1 MRDDDAGNAGQRR
14 LTFTHDDVERFAAAG
29 GDRNPLHLD
38 AGFARRTPFG
48 APVVHGTL
56 LTIGMLGA
64 VPPDEL
70 ARIGTVRAWFAAP
83 LMVGD
88 VASVSVAPS
97 RRRAGAWEVRL
108 TGRGR
113 SLARV
118 LAAPHGAEPTPQS
131 VLTSSILVR
140 PMRSTPA
147 EPGPAELAPGA
158 ATGGAYATRSDELQA
173 IAASL
178 GAARLDPALLEG
190 LAWASYVVG
199 MELPGLHS
207 LFSAVTLVV
216 PATPV
221 APRSS
226 AAAAAPD
233 AADAPATRHALSV
246 RDHDPRTDRL
256 LIDGTLYDAAGEARV
271 AAVIECFARAP
282 APAPDPQ
289 LLAAGAEPATDPGTV
304 LVIGGSRG
312 FGAALSLALLARG
325 YTVHV
330 AYSGSPESAAELTRL
345 AGDGSARLVLHRLD
359 AGDHVALTV
368 LSEALGDAGTPLK
381 GLVLNAAL
389 PPLPMGVTAESG
401 AELTDYVA
409 RSLKL
414 AAVPLGAMLPLLGPG
429 SWVVF
434 SSSSAIAAPP
444 RDWPHYV
451 SAKGALEGLAGW
463 LAAAAPAIAT
473 VILRP
478 PAMRTEMTNT
488 PTGRLAATRVETIAA
503 RLADQLAR
511 GELPAGLTVLEPDAI
526 EVAGR

>member
-48 APVVHGTL
+48 APVVQGAL

-64 VPPDEL
+64 IPPGEL
-70 ARIGTVRAWFAAP
+70 TGIGTVRAWFAAP
-83 LMVGD
+83 LMVGE
-88 VASVSVAPS
+88 VGSVSVAPS

-118 LAAPHGAEPTPQS
+118 LAAPARAEPAPQS
-131 VLTSSILVR
+131 VPTGSILTH
-140 PMRSTPA
+140 PMRSAPA
-147 EPGPAELAPGA
+147 EPELGDLTPGA
-158 ATGGAYATRSDELQA
+158 ATGGAYAARAEELRA
-173 IAASL
+173 LAASL
-178 GAARLDPALLEG
+178 GAGRLDPALLEG

-199 MELPGLHS
+199 MEIPGLHS
-207 LFSAVTLVV
+207 LFSAVTLNALTP
-216 PATPV
+216 PATG
-221 APRSS
+221 
-226 AAAAAPD
+226 
-233 AADAPATRHALSV
+233 APAARHTLGV
-246 RDHDPRTDRL
+246 REHDPRTGRL
-256 LIDGTLYDAAGEARV
+256 VIDGTLYDEGGKARIS
-271 AAVIECFARAP
+271 AVIECFVRAP

-289 LLAAGAEPATDPGTV
+289 LLAAGAEPAADPGAV
-304 LVIGGSRG
+304 VVIGGSRG
-312 FGAALSLALLARG
+312 FGAALALALLARG

-330 AYSGSPESAAELTRL
+330 AYSGSPASAAELPRL
-345 AGDGSARLVLHRLD
+345 AGAGTARLVLHRLD
-359 AGDHVALTV
+359 AGDPVALA
-368 LSEALGDAGTPLK
+368 ALGRSLADEGTALK

-401 AELTDYVA
+401 VELTDYVA

-434 SSSSAIAAPP
+434 SSSSALAAPP

-463 LAAAAPAIAT
+463 LAAAAPATAT

-526 EVAGR
+526 EVAKR

>member
-1 MRDDDAGNAGQRR
+1 MRDDGGAAGERR
-14 LTFTHDDVERFAAAG
+14 LTFAPADVERFAAAA
-29 GDRNPLHLD
+29 GDRNPLHVD

-48 APVVHGTL
+48 APVVHGAL

-64 VPPDEL
+64 IPADEL

-88 VASVSVAPS
+88 AASVSVTPS
-97 RRRAGAWEVRL
+97 PRVAGAWEMRL
-108 TGRGR
+108 SGRGR

-118 LAAPHGAEPTPQS
+118 LAAPAGAAPAPQSIPTP
-131 VLTSSILVR
+131 SILVH

-147 EPGPAELAPGA
+147 EPEPAELTPGA
-158 ATGGAYATRSDELQA
+158 ATGGAYATRTEALQGLA
-173 IAASL
+173 HSL
-178 GAARLDPALLEG
+178 GAGPLDPALLEG

-207 LFSAVTLVV
+207 LFSAVTLN
-216 PATPV
+216 AL
-221 APRSS
+221 APG
-226 AAAAAPD
+226 AAGALAPGAAG
-233 AADAPATRHALSV
+233 APAARHVLSV
-246 RDHDPRTDRL
+246 RDHDPRTGRL
-256 LIDGTLYDAAGEARV
+256 LIDGTLFDAAGDPRAS
-271 AAVIECFARAP
+271 AVIECFTRAP
-282 APAPDPQ
+282 ALAPDPR
-289 LLAAGAEPATDPGTV
+289 LLAAGAEPAADPGAV
-304 LVIGGSRG
+304 LVVGGSRG

-345 AGDGSARLVLHRLD
+345 AGAGSIRLELHRLD
-359 AGDHVALTV
+359 AADPVALTA
-368 LSEALGDAGTPLK
+368 LGEALGGAGAPLK

-389 PPLPMGVTAESG
+389 PPLPMGVTANSG
-401 AELTDYVA
+401 AELADYVA
-409 RSLKL
+409 RSLTL

-429 SWVVF
+429 SWVVC
-434 SSSSAIAAPP
+434 SSSSALTAPP

-463 LAAAAPAIAT
+463 LAAAAPGIAT

-488 PTGRLAATRVETIAA
+488 PTGRIAAAPVETIAA

-526 EVAGR
+526 VVAGR